1 MKRFVILTVALLLCV
16 SLLGCG
22 GTEPTATT
30 AAKELPALSVGYG
43 RRDISPW
50 EGIPLGGYSNSSERL
65 CDGVVTERLFTTCI
79 AFTDSTG
86 NTVLLFHNDLVST
99 QPKVIDP
106 IREMISQ
113 ETGVP
118 VDHILVAATHTHSAP
133 DVNNLLAKKYVEELK
148 QNMIASA
155 KEALE
160 DRKEATIQ
168 VAKEY
173 PQKLNWIRYYNYSDG
188 TWGSGTLPAGATRVS
203 HIREETDN
211 QLQMI
216 RFVRADAKD
225 VMLVNWQGHPHRE
238 GDDEALNASSDI
250 VGAMRR
256 ILEEKDSDVLFAYFS
271 GASGNLNNHS
281 MIPGVTTTANQSEHG
296 AALMEYMTKAE
307 FKPVDTAPIQL
318 IYRTEAL
325 TSKADKTNELDFP
338 VCAFSIGDVAFVTAG
353 YEMFDTSGQAIK
365 ESSKFDTTFVITY
378 ALAHN
383 GYLPTEDAF
392 ESNNC
397 YEVRITKVVKG
408 SAEHMVGV
416 YSGLL
421 DEIWTMGNP

>member
-22 GTEPTATT
+22 GAESAATT

-50 EGIPLGGYSNSSERL
+50 EGVPLGGYSNSSERL
-65 CDGVVTERLFTTCI
+65 CDGVVTEQLFTTCI

-106 IREMISQ
+106 VREMISQ

-148 QNMIASA
+148 QNMLASA

-173 PQKLNWIRYYNYSDG
+173 PEKLNWIRYYNYSDG
-188 TWGSGTLPAGATRVS
+188 T
-203 HIREETDN
+203 
-211 QLQMI
+211 
-216 RFVRADAKD
+216 
-225 VMLVNWQGHPHRE
+225 
-238 GDDEALNASSDI
+238 
-250 VGAMRR
+250 
-256 ILEEKDSDVLFAYFS
+256 
-271 GASGNLNNHS
+271 
-281 MIPGVTTTANQSEHG
+281 G
-296 AALMEYMTKAE
+296 AAALCPPVLPVYPIFVK
-307 FKPVDTAPIQL
+307 KPT
-318 IYRTEAL
+318 
-325 TSKADKTNELDFP
+325 TS
-338 VCAFSIGDVAFVTAG
+338 C
-353 YEMFDTSGQAIK
+353 
-365 ESSKFDTTFVITY
+365 
-378 ALAHN
+378 
-383 GYLPTEDAF
+383 
-392 ESNNC
+392 
-397 YEVRITKVVKG
+397 R
-408 SAEHMVGV
+408 
-416 YSGLL
+416 
-421 DEIWTMGNP
+421 